1 MLKILRYRF
10 NNRLP
15 TSSNI
20 QQDLMDRYSMYVAIL
35 EKTIAG
41 PQVAKMTD
49 GAASPSFGDVA
60 KSSSGSEYVKIC
72 EPHSGNTRHKHILFV
87 CVCICIHDRS

>member
-1 MLKILRYRF
+1 
-10 NNRLP
+10 
-15 TSSNI
+15 
-20 QQDLMDRYSMYVAIL
+20 MYVAIL

-49 GAASPSFGDVA
+49 GAVSPSFGDVA

-72 EPHSGNTRHKHILFV
+72 ESHSGNTRHKHILFV
-87 CVCICIHDRS
+87 CVCTGIL